1 MKKVVERQ
9 TLLLGYREEQFIL
22 SFAIDKKGEKP

>member
-9 TLLLGYREEQFIL
+9 TLLLGYREEQWIGFI
-22 SFAIDKKGEKP
+22 GEHLEEE